1 MRMETAGGV
10 ICKVGKSKGVLN
22 VTAGVWVLVVAVFA
36 VVWYMMLRETFDVV
50 AFTATLVVT
59 LAVLACLL
67 CFFLMSPRRVELTAD
82 ALVLHR
88 VLGRK
93 VFRYADIADAGLWT
107 GKPSC
112 LFRFCGSGA
121 FCGFI
126 GWFSGGGLGTHFEY
140 VGRYADAFYIRL
152 RRGRTYL
159 LSCDGAEMAVK
170 RVREGMQGKEC

>member
-1 MRMETAGGV
+1 MENV
-10 ICKVGKSKGVLN
+10 SDKVYNVTKSKTVRMITSGMWFL
-22 VTAGVWVLVVAVFA
+22 LMAVF
-36 VVWYMMLRETFDVV
+36 VPVWYMFLCEPFNLT
-50 AFTATLVVT
+50 AFIIMSAATLFALGVV
-59 LAVLACLL
+59 LYYW
-67 CFFLMSPRRVELTAD
+67 FISPKGVELTDD

-140 VGRYADAFYIRL
+140 VGSYADAFYIRL

-159 LSCDGAEMAVK
+159 LSCDVAEMAMK

>member
-1 MRMETAGGV
+1 MPALLFLDVAKTRRADGRRACAPPCAGAQG
-10 ICKVGKSKGVLN
+10 
-22 VTAGVWVLVVAVFA
+22 
-36 VVWYMMLRETFDVV
+36 
-50 AFTATLVVT
+50 
-59 LAVLACLL
+59 
-67 CFFLMSPRRVELTAD
+67 
-82 ALVLHR
+82 
-88 VLGRK
+88 
-93 VFRYADIADAGLWT
+93 FRYADIADAGLWT

-140 VGRYADAFYIRL
+140 VGSYADAFYIRL